1 MCGPHDSAQCGCT
14 VGMPIHSVFKRTPNP
29 AVLQIENA
37 DFYIRKKDVS
47 KASAGLAEAKTA
59 LDTVLSKLV

>member
-1 MCGPHDSAQCGCT
+1 MLNEPEGCCLLCLFSKLY
-14 VGMPIHSVFKRTPNP
+14 V
-29 AVLQIENA
+29 AQIENA

-59 LDTVLSKLV
+59 LDTVLSKLA

>member
-1 MCGPHDSAQCGCT
+1 MAVLGFAFQY
-14 VGMPIHSVFKRTPNP
+14 MPVHSVSKQTPNT
-29 AVLQIENA
+29 AVSQIENA